1 MEIGKINAFADNTR
15 KLSTDYDFNK
25 DGTVDI
31 QDYNFALL
39 SLEDDDV
46 DNDVELSKDEL
57 EVVFKDLIS
66 EDNKVN
72 PDNVNVT
79 QDNVT
84 KLSQKVVADGAE
96 KIVDPTTAKTFEE
109 LQEIGKNLSK
119 IIKRCTKLLP
129 FLNKQMELYN
139 KELEKI
145 SKEKAE
151 KEKEYEAASDKVEQ
165 KNALLSEKMA
175 EVMSR
180 QETATQEMKNNTRKI
195 ISDTITRYKNGE
207 FEGQDLY
214 SVITKNIAN
223 DSSGSFSAAELNSLV
238 SDCGS
243 LGEEIKTLCG
253 DVENI
258 VADIRNVTQRFNNVT
273 GTLNALKDS
282 RNGVIDTSSKAS
294 AEYQKGY
301 QKRLD
306 LRQEISSKY
315 GTGTAG
321 LKAFLKSQ
329 ESNTIPFGDAYSIM
343 AEIAKGTGISF
354 KDGNIIMPNFIYME
368 SESEITDEERA
379 QMKEFNAISD
389 IINQKYGSNNNSSNP
404 LAKTGDTEEADGA
417 DEVDDASEV
426 DEPEDVD
433 DDGQVNPDE
442 EDVDVDDEELDDDEF
457 NTGEPTCLGTCTK
470 SECCDPISFKQGDT
484 SFHFVSDRDK
494 DQIFDGASE
503 FLGAKNGWEEM
514 KAYDK
519 NGDGKVNGA
528 ELEDLKLVAMNDTSG
543 KYTFQSAAEAGIAE
557 IDLNSYQK
565 QDSKQVD
572 GDMLRG
578 TFSLIMNDGSV
589 IQGEQTDDTAK
600 NIENRYSTLFGA
612 NIMDLTETYEANP
625 FMDDFQEKIDTTLI
639 KNSNESA
646 HSGLKQDVANSL
658 QNTQSTVDSEAKTSA
673 NKAVSQYNA
682 EKKKEEQE
690 QEKINNKNFFMD

>member
-1 MEIGKINAFADNTR
+1 MEIGKINSFADNTR
-15 KLSTDYDFNK
+15 KLSTEYDFNK

-79 QDNVT
+79 KDNVT
-84 KLSQKVVADGAE
+84 KLSENLVKDGSE
-96 KIVDPTTAKTFEE
+96 KIIDPTTAKSFEE

-129 FLNKQMELYN
+129 FLNQQMEIYN

-145 SKEKAE
+145 AKEKAE
-151 KEKEYEAASDKVEQ
+151 KEKEYEAAADKVER
-165 KNALLSEKMA
+165 KNEELSEKMLEA
-175 EVMSR
+175 MSKE
-180 QETATQEMKNNTRKI
+180 ETISEEIKKNTNKI
-195 ISDTITRYKNGE
+195 ISDTVARYKNGE
-207 FEGQDLY
+207 YEGQDLY
-214 SVITKNIAN
+214 SVVTKNIAN
-223 DSSGSFSAAELNSLV
+223 DSASSFSVSSLNSLI
-238 SDCGS
+238 SDCGT

-258 VADIRNVTQRFNNVT
+258 VADIRSVTQKFNSVT
-273 GTLNALKDS
+273 GTLNSLKDS
-282 RNGVIDTSSKAS
+282 RNGVINTSNRAS

-315 GTGTAG
+315 GTGTQG
-321 LKAFLKSQ
+321 LKAFLNSE
-329 ESNTIPFGDAYSIM
+329 ESSSIPFADAYAVM

-354 KDGNIIMPNFIYME
+354 KDGNIIMPNFIWYE
-368 SESEITDEERA
+368 SESEITDAERA
-379 QMKEFNAISD
+379 QMNEFNAISD

-404 LAKTGDTEEADGA
+404 VTKAGDTEEADAAG
-417 DEVDDASEV
+417 EVDDAAQV

-442 EDVDVDDEELDDDEF
+442 EDLDVDDEELDEDEF
-457 NTGEPTCLGTCTK
+457 NTGEPTCLGKCTQSK
-470 SECCDPISFKQGDT
+470 CCDPISFKQGDT
-484 SFHFVSDRDK
+484 SFHFVSDNDK
-494 DQIFDGASE
+494 DGIFDGPSE

-519 NGDGKVNGA
+519 NGDGKINGA
-528 ELEDLKLVAMNDTSG
+528 ELNDLNLVAMNDTNG
-543 KYTFQSAAEAGIAE
+543 KYSFKSATDAGIAE
-557 IDLNSYQK
+557 IDLSSYTKENQ
-565 QDSKQVD
+565 KQVD

-578 TFSLIMNDGSV
+578 TFSLKMQDGSV
-589 IQGEQTDDTAK
+589 IQGEQTDDSAK

-612 NIMDLTETYEANP
+612 NIADLTETYNANP
-625 FMDDFQEKIDTTLI
+625 FMDDFEEKIDTAAI
-639 KNSNESA
+639 KKTNEQEHDMLKKDSASSVNS
-646 HSGLKQDVANSL
+646 
-658 QNTQSTVDSEAKTSA
+658 AKTSA
-673 NKAVSQYNA
+673 NSEAKHSSEKATDEQKL
-682 EKKKEEQE
+682 EKQKEE
-690 QEKINNKNFFMD
+690 EKKNFFMD